1 MLGDEE
7 LDLDLLLKL
16 SPSINNA
23 WINQAFCKVLS
34 TLDKILELP
43 RVHENYK
50 ILISSKVSDRNYND
64 FRKLHSLGVNR
75 SVENSVIII
84 KISPDFNDFIPMI
97 LLREALFNYV
107 PEDLK
112 SSMVI
117 ALGINI
123 IVESLLK
130 KHQKIQE
137 WKTMVRKALT
147 DEELDITSEVEAVAR
162 LLKMKFDFYHEYFKN
177 VVIGS
182 SSQVFEDDV
191 IEALRLLVK
200 IFYLKKSLK
209 SMSEFVHAFNSLK
222 KENKISTHLSTSA
235 FKNAVKK
242 INAHT
247 SISASYQVNWNAI
260 NCQALAFLFV
270 FNPEISTTKIERII
284 ERFPFIVISK
294 ASYPHSI
301 TGFFVL
307 PKVYLEELKNLLNKI
322 EEHGYLIE
330 KRLMN
335 LESYSLFV
343 NLNYLRDCFSKES
356 LLDPKLNIYNDE
368 YEIEFKMN
376 FKGKKLVEQ
385 LGPLDFMILDKM
397 RVNSI
402 AGFGLEK
409 YARLI
414 NDLKDEFR
422 NEFLRMEK
430 NILDFKQLIDL
441 ILKTKGMASIILKLI
456 EKYKKKGFFGMSG
469 WNKEIVKLMLKI
481 PDCLYNEK
489 GLNALALMDDV
500 PDSNEDRLISI
511 GNIVTNSKLVKEM
524 VSLYRKSK
532 KDFQEA
538 LNARQV
544 LIKLLNVME
553 ELKIFDLLI
562 IRKLIKEPKILES
575 IYGKKLSKLRDE
587 MRRMKSIKF
596 SLKLIDEKIRRFVDS
611 KPQVMKPLMIN
622 TFMPIASFKNYM
634 IAILKYSFQAVKKVR
649 KLRRYFPATFY
660 YSASDSFTGEH
671 VIYLEITFPELG
683 IKYKKELYKV
693 IAKTF
698 KDDLIRLGRAFY
710 PGFMP
715 FFTLKRFYDLSVKK
729 FFFSRALFNE
739 FFLHVKDVFGN
750 ELPRISEK
758 PVDIAPII
766 ASPRNTVESLVDK
779 LTFNQSKD
787 ISKIHLDE
795 LAEVQEVLQ

>member
-147 DEELDITSEVEAVAR
+147 DEELD
-162 LLKMKFDFYHEYFKN
+162 DFYHEYFKN

-553 ELKIFDLLI
+553 ELKIFV
-562 IRKLIKEPKILES
+562 
-575 IYGKKLSKLRDE
+575 
-587 MRRMKSIKF
+587 RRMKSIKF

-649 KLRRYFPATFY
+649 K
-660 YSASDSFTGEH
+660 
-671 VIYLEITFPELG
+671 EITFPELG

-766 ASPRNTVESLVDK
+766 ASPRNTVESLV
-779 LTFNQSKD
+779 
-787 ISKIHLDE
+787 
-795 LAEVQEVLQ
+795 LQ

>member
-1 MLGDEE
+1 
-7 LDLDLLLKL
+7 
-16 SPSINNA
+16 
-23 WINQAFCKVLS
+23 
-34 TLDKILELP
+34 
-43 RVHENYK
+43 
-50 ILISSKVSDRNYND
+50 
-64 FRKLHSLGVNR
+64 
-75 SVENSVIII
+75 
-84 KISPDFNDFIPMI
+84 
-97 LLREALFNYV
+97 
-107 PEDLK
+107 
-112 SSMVI
+112 
-117 ALGINI
+117 
-123 IVESLLK
+123 
-130 KHQKIQE
+130 
-137 WKTMVRKALT
+137 
-147 DEELDITSEVEAVAR
+147 
-162 LLKMKFDFYHEYFKN
+162 
-177 VVIGS
+177 
-182 SSQVFEDDV
+182 
-191 IEALRLLVK
+191 
-200 IFYLKKSLK
+200 
-209 SMSEFVHAFNSLK
+209 MSEFVDAFNSLK
-222 KENKISTHLSTSA
+222 KEDKISTHLSSSA

-270 FNPEISTTKIERII
+270 FNPEISTTKIERIM

-294 ASYPHSI
+294 TSYPHSI

-307 PKVYLEELKNLLNKI
+307 PKVYLEELKNLLNKM

-456 EKYKKKGFFGMSG
+456 EKYKKKGFFGMSD

-489 GLNALALMDDV
+489 GLNALDLIDNV
-500 PDSNEDRLISI
+500 PDYNESRLISI
-511 GNIVTNSKLVKEM
+511 GNIVVNSKLVKEM
-524 VSLYRKSK
+524 VSLYRKSR

-553 ELKIFDLLI
+553 ELKIFDLSI

-575 IYGKKLSKLRDE
+575 IYEKKLSKLRDE

-596 SLKLIDEKIRRFVDS
+596 SLKLIDEKIRMNLGGYPVIIKPSDSGSTIGLSYVRDASELEDALNCAINESQRFLVEEYI
-611 KPQVMKPLMIN
+611 PGRELTVPILRNKPL
-622 TFMPIASFKNYM
+622 PIVEIKPTNLLYDYACKYTKGKSQYNCPAAIPTE
-634 IAILKYSFQAVKKVR
+634 IAERIKQEALLAFNSLGCEGYGRVD
-649 KLRRYFPATFY
+649 LRYNKGKAY
-660 YSASDSFTGEH
+660 
-671 VIYLEITFPELG
+671 YLEVNSL
-683 IKYKKELYKV
+683 
-693 IAKTF
+693 
-698 KDDLIRLGRAFY
+698 
-710 PGFMP
+710 PGM
-715 FFTLKRFYDLSVKK
+715 TGL
-729 FFFSRALFNE
+729 
-739 FFLHVKDVFGN
+739 
-750 ELPRISEK
+750 
-758 PVDIAPII
+758 
-766 ASPRNTVESLVDK
+766 SLVPMSAK
-779 LTFNQSKD
+779 VAGIGF
-787 ISKIHLDE
+787 DE
-795 LAEVQEVLQ
+795 LIDNILTEGLKKGVKNGQQSNSTGQTRQGA

>member
-1 MLGDEE
+1 MKMLGDEE
-7 LDLDLLLKL
+7 LDLDFLLNI

-23 WINQAFCKVLS
+23 SINQAFYRVLS

-43 RVHENYK
+43 RVHENYN
-50 ILISSKVSDRNYND
+50 ILISSKFSDRND
-64 FRKLHSLGVNR
+64 IGSRKLHSLGVNR
-75 SVENSVIII
+75 SVENNVIII
-84 KISPDFNDFIPMI
+84 KISPDFNDFIPII

-112 SSMVI
+112 SSKVI

-130 KHQKIQE
+130 KHHEIQE
-137 WKTMVRKALT
+137 WKTMVRKVLT

-162 LLKMKFDFYHEYFKN
+162 LLNIKFPAGEMEHLKIFLKHIQDYSMTGEISIEDFYYEYFKD
-177 VVIGS
+177 VVISS

-191 IEALRLLVK
+191 IEALRLLIK
-200 IFYLKKSLK
+200 IFYLKKSLT
-209 SMSEFVHAFNSLK
+209 SMSECVNAFNSLK
-222 KENKISTHLSTSA
+222 KEDKISTNLSTSA

-242 INAHT
+242 IDAHT

-270 FNPEISTTKIERII
+270 FNPEISMTKIERIV

-307 PKVYLEELKNLLNKI
+307 PKVYLEELKDLLNTM

-330 KRLMN
+330 KRLMT

-356 LLDPKLNIYNDE
+356 LLDPKLKIYNDE

-376 FKGKKLVEQ
+376 FKDKKLVEQ
-385 LGPLDFMILDKM
+385 LDPLDFLILDKM

-456 EKYKKKGFFGMSG
+456 EKYKKKGFFGMSD

-481 PDCLYNEK
+481 PDYFQNEK
-489 GLNALALMDDV
+489 GLNELNHLDDV
-500 PDSNEDRLISI
+500 PDSNEHQLIQI
-511 GNIVTNSKLVKEM
+511 GNIVVNSKLVEEM

-532 KDFQEA
+532 KNFQEA
-538 LNARQV
+538 LSARQV

-553 ELKIFDLLI
+553 ELKIFDLSI

-575 IYGKKLSKLRDE
+575 IYEMKK
-587 MRRMKSIKF
+587 
-596 SLKLIDEKIRRFVDS
+596 
-611 KPQVMKPLMIN
+611 
-622 TFMPIASFKNYM
+622 
-634 IAILKYSFQAVKKVR
+634 
-649 KLRRYFPATFY
+649 
-660 YSASDSFTGEH
+660 
-671 VIYLEITFPELG
+671 
-683 IKYKKELYKV
+683 
-693 IAKTF
+693 
-698 KDDLIRLGRAFY
+698 
-710 PGFMP
+710 
-715 FFTLKRFYDLSVKK
+715 
-729 FFFSRALFNE
+729 
-739 FFLHVKDVFGN
+739 
-750 ELPRISEK
+750 
-758 PVDIAPII
+758 
-766 ASPRNTVESLVDK
+766 
-779 LTFNQSKD
+779 
-787 ISKIHLDE
+787 
-795 LAEVQEVLQ
+795 